1 MSVTDANPPH
11 PTFVDDYVL
20 REVDTDWMET
30 NNRVKTFIHIDQSEC
45 IMCEGCVLS
54 LIHI

>member
-20 REVDTDWMET
+20 REVDTDWMTT
-30 NNRVKTFIHIDQSEC
+30 NNRV
-45 IMCEGCVLS
+45 
-54 LIHI
+54 